1 MSFPIGKLWA
11 LYVPNVTLFGVELN
25 PGPFT
30 IKEHVLITI
39 MAGVANDPAYAV
51 RNTSTNLSISYVVIR
66 PTLLLSRGSSTTRV
80 PALFVRCRR
89 SALQEFGLKLFYI
102 IDQWLLVISTQ
113 LIGFSIGGICK
124 RFLVDP
130 PSMIW
135 PGYLV
140 LTSLFNTMHSL
151 ETTGTQ
157 GLGGVSRRRFFVYIF
172 VGYFFYS
179 RLSPFLLACLLL
191 LNPPPLDF
199 FPNYLF
205 TALSSFSWVCWIAP
219 NNVKLN
225 QLFGITHGLAM
236 GVITFDWGQITSFHG
251 SPLANPW
258 WSAANAG
265 IALLFFTW
273 FLVPI
278 LYVSDKNYLFLS
290 LLFFVHL
297 PTVHQ
302 HLVQRFLT
310 HGLLKVI

>member
-1 MSFPIGKLWA
+1 MAPGDIYATDRFLYRWYLQAFPRRSPVNDLARIPRLN
-11 LYVPNVTLFGVELN
+11 VPVQHYAF
-25 PGPFT
+25 PGDHWYSGT
-30 IKEHVLITI
+30 WGRL
-39 MAGVANDPAYAV
+39 AQ
-51 RNTSTNLSISYVVIR
+51 
-66 PTLLLSRGSSTTRV
+66 TLLCLH
-80 PALFVRCRR
+80 LC
-89 SALQEFGLKLFYI
+89 
-102 IDQWLLVISTQ
+102 W
-113 LIGFSIGGICK
+113 
-124 RFLVDP
+124 
-130 PSMIW
+130 
-135 PGYLV
+135 
-140 LTSLFNTMHSL
+140 
-151 ETTGTQ
+151 
-157 GLGGVSRRRFFVYIF
+157 
-172 VGYFFYS
+172 
-179 RLSPFLLACLLL
+179 LLL
-191 LNPPPLDF
+191 LQSVVSFFVGMSPASEPPPPPLDF

-205 TALSSFSWVCWIAP
+205 TALSSFSWVCWVAP

-236 GVITFDWGQITSFHG
+236 GVITFDWGQITSFYG